1 MQKVFKIPVLLLLFI
16 AIFSCN
22 DTKVKQTPEP
32 EIKAT
37 QIDTISDIE
46 EIVEEIDTITYDTD
60 YYPIDTLLT
69 TKILIESTFHEDEI
83 DESFLNKEWF
93 ALVKNKKEYQLTE
106 TKLIAKRIHD
116 VVLDESEKDKT
127 GWKIT
132 ISSKDTSLLLIEA
145 QPYLSERKIQNY
157 NLPEYI
163 YPQDTVAFSYQNKA
177 YKLFATG
184 GKRKET
190 ESSDWYIVWNYKLYL
205 TTTVNGKE
213 VTELLLSSPQFDDTM
228 VRILFAG
235 DIDGDE
241 KLDLIL
247 DTSSH
252 YNASSPTLY
261 LSKPAEEENKIIKPV
276 GIHTSVGC

>member
-1 MQKVFKIPVLLLLFI
+1 MTKTVNNFIFLLLFI
-16 AIFSCN
+16 SFFSCN
-22 DTKVKQTPEP
+22 DTKVVQKQEVNITP
-32 EIKAT
+32 
-37 QIDTISDIE
+37 IDTTNSIE
-46 EIVEEIDTITYDTD
+46 EVFVEIDTITYNTD

-69 TKILIESTFHEDEI
+69 TKILLESTFHEDEI
-83 DESFLNKEWF
+83 DESYLNQKWF
-93 ALVKNKKEYQLTE
+93 ALVKNKKEYQLTK

-116 VVLDESEKDKT
+116 AILDESENDKT
-127 GWKIT
+127 GWEIT
-132 ISSKDTSLLLIEA
+132 TASKDTTLLLIEE
-145 QPYLSERKIQNY
+145 QSYLSERKIQNY

-163 YPQDTVAFSYQNKA
+163 YPQDTISFSYQNRN

-205 TTTVNGKE
+205 TTTVNGIE
-213 VTELLLSSPQFDDTM
+213 VTELLVASPRFDDAM
-228 VRILFAG
+228 IRILFAG

-247 DTSSH
+247 DNSNH
-252 YNASSPTLY
+252 YNTSSPTLY
-261 LSKPAEEENKIIKPV
+261 LSKPASTENKIIKPV

>member
-1 MQKVFKIPVLLLLFI
+1 MTKAVNNFIFLLLFI
-16 AIFSCN
+16 SFFSCN
-22 DTKVKQTPEP
+22 DTKVVQKQEVNIIP
-32 EIKAT
+32 
-37 QIDTISDIE
+37 IDTTNSIE
-46 EIVEEIDTITYDTD
+46 EVFVEIDTITYNTD

-69 TKILIESTFHEDEI
+69 TKILLESTFHEDEI
-83 DESFLNKEWF
+83 DESYLNQKWF
-93 ALVKNKKEYQLTE
+93 ALVKNKKEYQLTK

-116 VVLDESEKDKT
+116 AILDESENDKT
-127 GWKIT
+127 GWEIT
-132 ISSKDTSLLLIEA
+132 TASKDTTLLLIEE
-145 QPYLSERKIQNY
+145 QSYLSERKIQNY

-163 YPQDTVAFSYQNKA
+163 YPQDTISFSYQNRN

-205 TTTVNGKE
+205 TTTVNGIE
-213 VTELLLSSPQFDDTM
+213 VTELLVASPRFDDAM
-228 VRILFAG
+228 IRILFAG

-247 DTSSH
+247 DNSNH
-252 YNASSPTLY
+252 YNTSSPTLY
-261 LSKPAEEENKIIKPV
+261 LSKPASTENKIIKPV